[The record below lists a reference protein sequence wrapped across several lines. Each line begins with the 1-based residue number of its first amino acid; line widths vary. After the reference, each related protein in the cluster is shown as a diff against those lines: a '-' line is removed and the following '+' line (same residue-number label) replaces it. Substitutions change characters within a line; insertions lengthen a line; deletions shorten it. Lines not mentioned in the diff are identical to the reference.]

1 MHLGGKLGLETK
13 SHALVNLLS
22 QLIAFLNQ
30 LFIFLL
36 LLDKSGAEAG
46 VIPKVSRSMLLRIV
60 LVQRLILSRGRM
72 QGELMLNWVASHSTV
87 VVWVHVCCSGMSSFD
102 VCSCIRR
109 VLSQVCALRS
119 SMYVAHT
126 IVRISVVREHRLL
139 DLHQVL
145 KTIFSILMVGL
156 HLAVV
161 NILVGKGVLACQVEM
176 RIHAIV
182 EILLALELV
191 VIIAMDVSN
200 EITVILAV
208 VKGLE
213 VRM

>member
-36 LLDKSGAEAG
+36 LFDKSGAEAG
-46 VIPKVSRSMLLRIV
+46 VILKVSRSMLLRIV

-102 VCSCIRR
+102 MSSSIRR

-126 IVRISVVREHRLL
+126 IVRISVVREHWLL

-145 KTIFSILMVGL
+145 KTIFSILVVGL

-208 VKGLE
+208 VQGLE